1 MSLTGK
7 LILGFLFALVLQVA
21 QMLVSGHFTSRLVDV
36 STKVAEDLRATL
48 AVQSAI
54 DATGTLRDRL
64 ANDAENQGRVDAA
77 WCRVYLDELA
87 ARTAELG
94 PALADGAVPQDR
106 LAQALQRVEHDVA
119 ALTAAASPSEE
130 AYGFCD
136 DALFDLAEALLRAQV
151 HLRDRSQAQLATE
164 RSVRHLPLQAGIAI
178 TAAGVLLMA
187 AFVAWFSRQL
197 VLPIQ
202 RAWSELEARVQERTA
217 ELAGARDAAFA
228 ANRAKTAFLANI
240 SHELRTP
247 MTAILG
253 YGELLGDATT
263 GRGELPAEACSAIRR
278 NAEHMVTIVN
288 DLLDMAK
295 LEAGKLTAEIVPCE
309 PLPLVEEVLGLLRKK
324 AELRGVRLVLKL
336 TNAVPKRIH
345 TDPLR
350 LRQVLVNLLDNAIKF
365 SRDGEVAIE
374 AACRDG
380 EVAQLEFAVVD
391 QGVGMAPEVL
401 QRLFQP
407 FEQADVSTTRRFGG
421 TGLGLAI
428 SRQLAHLLG
437 GEITVQSE
445 VGRGSRFTVTIA
457 TGSLAGVERV
467 AQWPEQTPT
476 EPARATG
483 PASSAE
489 AIDLAGVRVL
499 VVEDGLDNQ
508 KLISRILG
516 KAGCEVV
523 LADNGQIGVDRV
535 GDDGAGFDVVLMD
548 LQMPVMDGL
557 TATREL
563 RRRGVRI
570 PIMALTA
577 NAMTTDRDQCL
588 AAGCDEFLTKP
599 VDRRRLLGT
608 IRALCRGRVE
618 ARS

>member
-36 STKVAEDLRATL
+36 STKVAEDLCATL
-48 AVQSAI
+48 AVQAAI

-64 ANDAENQGRVDAA
+64 ANDAEDHGRFDAA

-87 ARTAELG
+87 ERTAELG
-94 PALADGAVPQDR
+94 PSLAEGPVPQVR
-106 LAQALQRVEHDVA
+106 LAQALVRVEHDIT
-119 ALTAAASPSEE
+119 ALTAAQIPSEE

-151 HLRDRSQAQLATE
+151 HLRDRSRAQLDTE

-253 YGELLGDATT
+253 YGELLGDAAT
-263 GRGELPAEACSAIRR
+263 GTGELPAEACSAIRR

-295 LEAGKLTAEIVPCE
+295 LEAGKLTAEVVPCA
-309 PLPLVEEVLGLLRKK
+309 PLPLVEEVLGLLRRK
-324 AELRGVRLVLKL
+324 AELRGVRLLLTL
-336 TNAVPKRIH
+336 TNPVPAQIQ

-365 SRDGEVAIE
+365 SRDDAVVVEV
-374 AACRDG
+374 ACRDG
-380 EVAQLEFAVVD
+380 APAPLEIAVVD
-391 QGVGMAPEVL
+391 KGVGMAPDVL

-428 SRQLAHLLG
+428 SRQLVQLLG
-437 GEITVQSE
+437 GEITVQSAP
-445 VGRGSRFTVTIA
+445 GRGSRFTVTLA
-457 TGSLAGVERV
+457 TGSLEGVERLTH
-467 AQWPEQTPT
+467 WPPPNGV
-476 EPARATG
+476 EPARVV
-483 PASSAE
+483 ASAPE
-489 AIDLAGVRVL
+489 TIDLAGLRVL

-508 KLISRILG
+508 KLIGRILG

-523 LADNGQIGVDRV
+523 LADNGQIGVERV
-535 GDDGAGFDVVLMD
+535 REAEARFDVVLMD

-563 RRRGVRI
+563 RQRGVRT
-570 PIMALTA
+570 PIVALTA
-577 NAMTTDRDQCL
+577 NAMTTDREQCL

-608 IRALCRGRVE
+608 IGSLCRGQ
-618 ARS
+618 ASA